1 MIKILKSGDLVLAN
15 LLNRQQPGS
24 RVIAESVANII
35 AGVRRDGDA
44 ALLDFTWQFDQVKLN
59 LETLKVSAD
68 EIERAATLVDE
79 QVLASLQLAGQR
91 IEDFHQRQRVN
102 SWLEPDAE
110 GTIMGQLVRP
120 LSRVG
125 VYVPGGTA
133 TYPSSV
139 LMNVIPAKVAGVE
152 QVALVT
158 PPGPDGQINPYV
170 LAAARLA
177 GASEIYR
184 VGGAQAIA
192 ALAYGTKTIAAVDKI
207 TGPGNIYVTLAKQQ
221 VYGQVDIDMLAG
233 PSEVLVIA
241 DNHAN
246 PAYVAADMLSQVEHD
261 PLAAAVLLTPDKVLV
276 SQVQQQIKAQI
287 VNLPRHSIAKQALKN
302 YGAIVLTKD
311 LAEAFEIS
319 NRFAPEH
326 LELLIDDPFSWLGKV
341 RHAGSVFMGPY
352 SPEPVGDYLAGPNHV
367 LPTGGTA
374 RFYSGLNVDAFI
386 KKTTVISF
394 SKKTFERL
402 SEHVVRLA
410 ETEGLTAHANAVRVR
425 SEKS

>member
-44 ALLDFTWQFDQVKLN
+44 ALLDFTWQFDQVKLD

>member
-44 ALLDFTWQFDQVKLN
+44 ALLDFTWQFDQVKLD

-402 SEHVVRLA
+402 GEHVVRLA

>member
-44 ALLDFTWQFDQVKLN
+44 ALLDFTWQFDQVKLD

-402 SEHVVRLA
+402 DEHVVRLA